1 MLRSILVALSKNN
14 KLKRLVMRWKPARL
28 ASSRFIAGETLDQ
41 AVEVVK
47 GLNAKGINA
56 TLDQLGEYTIDA
68 QGARQTTLEIQKII
82 DAIIQNDLRANVS
95 VKLSQIGLILS
106 ETLCEENLT
115 SLLNYAAQASVF
127 IRIDMEGSDLTEK
140 TFGLYRKMIEKGFSL
155 VGIVLQSYLYRTKN
169 DVEELLH
176 WGGRV
181 RLCKGAYIEPA
192 EIAFPKKSEVDA
204 NFDLVAGELLQAA
217 SLPGAP
223 GISVDGRT
231 PPIPALATHD
241 INRIIHAKEILKQ
254 LNVSQKALEF
264 QMLYGI
270 RRDLQLQLASE
281 GYPVRVYVPF
291 GTQWY
296 PYFMRRLAER
306 PANLWFF
313 LSNFFRR

>member
-1 MLRSILVALSKNN
+1 MLRSILVAFSKNN
-14 KLKRLVMRWKPARL
+14 HLKRLVMRWKPARL

-41 AVEVVK
+41 AVEVVR

-56 TLDQLGEYTIDA
+56 TLDQLGEYTSDDK
-68 QGARQTTLEIQKII
+68 GARQTTLEIEKII

-95 VKLSQIGLILS
+95 VKLSQIGLNLN
-106 ETLCEENLT
+106 ERLCEENLI
-115 SLLNYAAQASVF
+115 SLLKYAAQVGVF

-140 TFGLYRKMIEKGFSL
+140 TFGLYRSMIEKGFSL

-181 RLCKGAYIEPA
+181 RLCKGAYVEPA
-192 EIAFPKKSEVDA
+192 EIAFPKKTEVDA
-204 NFDLVAGELLQAA
+204 NFDLVTGLLLKTA
-217 SLPGAP
+217 SQPGAP
-223 GISVDGRT
+223 NVSTDGRT

-241 INRIIHAKEILKQ
+241 INRIAHAKELIKQ
-254 LNVSQKALEF
+254 LNVPQQAVEF

-270 RRDLQLQLASE
+270 RRDLQMQLASE

-296 PYFMRRLAER
+296 PYFMRRMAER

>member
-1 MLRSILVALSKNN
+1 MLRSILVAFSKNN
-14 KLKRLVMRWKPARL
+14 HLKRLVMRWKPARL

-47 GLNAKGINA
+47 SLNAKGINA
-56 TLDQLGEYTIDA
+56 TLDQLGEYTIDH
-68 QGARQTTLEIQKII
+68 QGARQTTLEIEKII

-95 VKLSQIGLILS
+95 VKLSQIGLNLS

-115 SLLNYAAQASVF
+115 LLLKYASQAEVF

-140 TFGLYRKMIEKGFSL
+140 TFGLYRRMIEKGFSL

-176 WGGRV
+176 WDGKV

-192 EIAFPKKSEVDA
+192 EIAYTKKSEVDA

-217 SLPGAP
+217 SLQGAP
-223 GISVDGRT
+223 SISADGRT

-241 INRIIHAKEILKQ
+241 IKRINTAKELIIH
-254 LNVSQKALEF
+254 LNVPQQAVEF

-270 RRDLQLQLASE
+270 RRDLQMHLANE

-291 GTQWY
+291 GTHWY

-313 LSNFFRR
+313 VSNFFRR